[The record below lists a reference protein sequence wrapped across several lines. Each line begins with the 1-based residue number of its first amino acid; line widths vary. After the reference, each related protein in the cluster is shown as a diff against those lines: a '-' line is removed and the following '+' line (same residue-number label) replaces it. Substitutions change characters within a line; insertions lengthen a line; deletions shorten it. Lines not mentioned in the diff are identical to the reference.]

1 MMKKH
6 VSEILLTTNYVTKN
20 SWLDFIFAISKLNG
34 LFKKFNIYVYVN
46 LNNVRYFIESKN
58 KLPPIINSLG
68 DFLLKEIEVKE
79 KIISFPS
86 GFCFIKNNEHSIIDI
101 YDKHEVKHSRKLK
114 ISKIS
119 ILPYKKNNF
128 LYMTH
133 LFFETKKYNILKKT
147 AFLNIPHEFLSIDF
161 STHNRFFYTKDAIK
175 YLDIQKSLHLFTSD
189 SKDAILNVDTFP
201 YLPNNY
207 YLHPK
212 NYDFD
217 RHSMIIGSS
226 GTGKSK
232 LISSLVSTI
241 ATNNNYSDKYKVV
254 IIDPHAALEND
265 IGGLKNTNV
274 IDFKSIENSLDLFI
288 NNSQDAVSSTELI
301 LSLFKTLIADQYN
314 SRLERVLRHSIH
326 LLTLDG
332 SLNFT
337 NLRNLILNS
346 EYRTSLIKKHEIS
359 APLCIIEFFLSDF
372 SELKNKS
379 YQEAISPIVSFIDE
393 MQLLPAFNSSGSM
406 KNIKESIDENFL
418 TIFSLDQTSLGETIT
433 KTISRISYATNFA
446 INTRI

>member
-1 MMKKH
+1 M
-6 VSEILLTTNYVTKN
+6 
-20 SWLDFIFAISKLNG
+20 
-34 LFKKFNIYVYVN
+34 
-46 LNNVRYFIESKN
+46 
-58 KLPPIINSLG
+58 
-68 DFLLKEIEVKE
+68 
-79 KIISFPS
+79 
-86 GFCFIKNNEHSIIDI
+86 
-101 YDKHEVKHSRKLK
+101 
-114 ISKIS
+114 
-119 ILPYKKNNF
+119 
-128 LYMTH
+128 
-133 LFFETKKYNILKKT
+133 
-147 AFLNIPHEFLSIDF
+147 
-161 STHNRFFYTKDAIK
+161 AIK

-207 YLHPK
+207 YLPPK

-288 NNSQDAVSSTELI
+288 NNSEDAVSSTELI

>member
-1 MMKKH
+1 
-6 VSEILLTTNYVTKN
+6 
-20 SWLDFIFAISKLNG
+20 
-34 LFKKFNIYVYVN
+34 
-46 LNNVRYFIESKN
+46 
-58 KLPPIINSLG
+58 
-68 DFLLKEIEVKE
+68 
-79 KIISFPS
+79 
-86 GFCFIKNNEHSIIDI
+86 
-101 YDKHEVKHSRKLK
+101 
-114 ISKIS
+114 
-119 ILPYKKNNF
+119 
-128 LYMTH
+128 
-133 LFFETKKYNILKKT
+133 
-147 AFLNIPHEFLSIDF
+147 
-161 STHNRFFYTKDAIK
+161 
-175 YLDIQKSLHLFTSD
+175 
-189 SKDAILNVDTFP
+189 
-201 YLPNNY
+201 
-207 YLHPK
+207 
-212 NYDFD
+212 
-217 RHSMIIGSS
+217 MIIGSS

-288 NNSQDAVSSTELI
+288 NNSEDAVSSTELI

>member
-1 MMKKH
+1 MKKH

-46 LNNVRYFIESKN
+46 LNNVRYF
-58 KLPPIINSLG
+58 
-68 DFLLKEIEVKE
+68 IEVKE

-207 YLHPK
+207 YLPPK

-288 NNSQDAVSSTELI
+288 NNSEDAVSSTELI

-359 APLCIIEFFLSDF
+359 ALCIIEFFLSDF

>member
-1 MMKKH
+1 MKKH

-46 LNNVRYFIESKN
+46 LNNVRYFIE
-58 KLPPIINSLG
+58 L
-68 DFLLKEIEVKE
+68 KE

-207 YLHPK
+207 YLPPK

-288 NNSQDAVSSTELI
+288 NNSEDAVSSTELI

-359 APLCIIEFFLSDF
+359 ALCIIEFFLSDF